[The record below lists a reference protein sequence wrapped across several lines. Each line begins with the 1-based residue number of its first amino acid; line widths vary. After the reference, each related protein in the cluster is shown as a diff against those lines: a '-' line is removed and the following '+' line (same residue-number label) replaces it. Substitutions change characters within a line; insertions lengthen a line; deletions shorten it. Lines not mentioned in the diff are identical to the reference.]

1 MLAYKENIK
10 LESNK
15 LVIELPDIFIGKE
28 FEISI
33 VENHLK
39 NLKDDKMSKFKR
51 MMTPYEN
58 ELLNNG
64 STYRREDIYD

>member
-15 LVIELPDIFIGKE
+15 LVIELPDNFIGKE

-33 VENHLK
+33 VENHL
-39 NLKDDKMSKFKR
+39 NNSKDDKMSKFKR

>member
-10 LESNK
+10 IESNK
-15 LVIELPDIFIGKE
+15 LVIELPDNFVGKE

-33 VENHLK
+33 VENHL
-39 NLKDDKMSKFKR
+39 NNSKDDKMNKFKR

-64 STYRREDIYD
+64 STFRREDIYD